1 VRIAEIECKSMLVA
15 SKLPASDYVVNPYTG
30 CSFACAYC
38 YASFMGR
45 FVGEPIEAWGEYL
58 SVKVNA
64 VKVFERELRRMPSAR
79 RAATILFSSVTD
91 SWQGVEKKYRLAR
104 GILEILCAEAYPGR
118 VTILTKSP
126 LILRDTD
133 LISALPH
140 TEVGISVTTADDAVG
155 RFLEGHAPFATD
167 RLRSL
172 AALNQAGIPTY
183 AFVGPL
189 LPHYRYRGDLL
200 EDLFRRIRDSGT
212 NSVFVEHLNTSPYIA
227 RRIAPLVRTEPA
239 EVQAVYAAARTDEH
253 RQALS
258 DMVMELVAK
267 YGFDIR
273 LGRVLD
279 HNRDKKAADPRPPL
293 KGLFG

>member
-1 VRIAEIECKSMLVA
+1 MRIAEIECKSMLVA

-64 VKVFERELRRMPSAR
+64 VAVFQRELRRMPPAR
-79 RAATILFSSVTD
+79 RESTILLSSVTD
-91 SWQGVEKKYRLAR
+91 AWQGVEKKYRLAR
-104 GILEILCAEAYPGR
+104 GILEALHAEAYPGQ
-118 VTILTKSP
+118 VMMLTKSP

-133 LISALPH
+133 LISALPR
-140 TEVGISVTTADDAVG
+140 TEVGVTVTATDDAVG

-167 RLRSL
+167 RLRTL

-200 EDLFRRIRDSGT
+200 EDLFRCIRDSGT
-212 NSVFVEHLNTSPYIA
+212 SSVFVEHLNTSPYIV
-227 RRIAPLVRTEPA
+227 RRIAPLVRDEPA

-253 RQALS
+253 RRALS
-258 DMVMELVAK
+258 DMVMDLVAK
-267 YGFDIR
+267 YGLEIR

-279 HNRDKKAADPRPPL
+279 HNRDKKAAPARSSL
-293 KGLFG
+293 QGSA